1 MQNPQQVWQGLAAEL
16 GAIDIAMQG
25 AYKVFSCMD
34 EEEVKVRTLLS
45 EMYLEEP
52 VFHRV
57 LSAGCLRDHP
67 APQAS
72 QKP

>member
-34 EEEVKVRTLLS
+34 EEVKVRKLL
-45 EMYLEEP
+45 LELNLGGAS
-52 VFHRV
+52 VSQCSACRV
-57 LSAGCLRDHP
+57 SR
-67 APQAS
+67 
-72 QKP
+72 